1 MKKKNGTDIPRKKY
15 ISKCYSVVETSY
27 VLIVFIL
34 FTLFSLTKSFV
45 WEKTVCVELK
55 YLGDIFIFDS
65 HLDKHFLEN
74 RFARKQF
81 DGEKNNFDQILDI
94 QRCYFFQVHSIDGFF
109 VFLLDNFMVLQKMQE
124 VLSFT

>member
-1 MKKKNGTDIPRKKY
+1 MLFCRRN
-15 ISKCYSVVETSY
+15 
-27 VLIVFIL
+27 VLRINSIYL
-34 FTLFSLTKSFV
+34 FTLFSLTNPFV

-81 DGEKNNFDQILDI
+81 DGEKKQF
-94 QRCYFFQVHSIDGFF
+94 
-109 VFLLDNFMVLQKMQE
+109 
-124 VLSFT
+124 